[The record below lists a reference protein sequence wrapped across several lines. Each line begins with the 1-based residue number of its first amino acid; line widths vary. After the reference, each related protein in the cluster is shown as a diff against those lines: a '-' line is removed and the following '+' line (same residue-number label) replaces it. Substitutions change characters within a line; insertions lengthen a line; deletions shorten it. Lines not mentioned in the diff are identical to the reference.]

1 MPLSFLYVLY
11 FVLDLLDGL
20 RAGDLVAGPMVTTEA
35 RIAIRRD
42 VPMMCQTIA
51 RVTAVV
57 LLLLGALL
65 GPGSLLS
72 PSEVKAQVISD
83 YTAFPP
89 FITNVTTPNIL
100 IIMDN
105 SGSMEWIARAR
116 PPIFISQPGTRIRP
130 ARPSAPRP

>member
-1 MPLSFLYVLY
+1 
-11 FVLDLLDGL
+11 
-20 RAGDLVAGPMVTTEA
+20 
-35 RIAIRRD
+35 
-42 VPMMCQTIA
+42 MMCQTIA

-72 PSEVKAQVISD
+72 PSQVEAQVISD

-105 SGSMEWIARAR
+105 SGSMEGPACD
-116 PPIFISQPGTRIRP
+116 PSGCGVLPDGTTSTSTMP
-130 ARPSAPRP
+130 VGTSTDTSGTMMTNTSATTTTGTTATTTTGTMGSTKTEKKSTKKH